1 MVEEPHLGR
10 LMAKIQ
16 SPIRPAT
23 ERLNY
28 AAIATTDP
36 AAAEVPVIG

>member
-16 SPIRPAT
+16 SPIRPAQ

-28 AAIATTDP
+28 PAVASADS
-36 AAAEVPVIG
+36 AAAEEPVNG

>member
-16 SPIRPAT
+16 SPIRPAP
-23 ERLNY
+23 ERLSY
-28 AAIATTDP
+28 PAVITTDP
-36 AAAEVPVIG
+36 TTAGGTDNG